1 MRRPASPRA
10 RRRAQWY
17 PEIRHNN
24 PDTPFILVGTKTDL
38 REDPEVLEKL
48 EKKRQ
53 APVHTAEGQRL
64 ADELGAARFLE
75 CSAKT
80 QQGLK
85 AVFDAAISVAL
96 EHRKNKSKK
105 PKKVKCTLL

>member
-1 MRRPASPRA
+1 MESA
-10 RRRAQWY
+10 
-17 PEIRHNN
+17 
-24 PDTPFILVGTKTDL
+24 DGK
-38 REDPEVLEKL
+38 
-48 EKKRQ
+48 
-53 APVHTAEGQRL
+53 RL
-64 ADELGAARFLE
+64 ADELGAARYLE

-105 PKKVKCTLL
+105 PNKVKCVLL